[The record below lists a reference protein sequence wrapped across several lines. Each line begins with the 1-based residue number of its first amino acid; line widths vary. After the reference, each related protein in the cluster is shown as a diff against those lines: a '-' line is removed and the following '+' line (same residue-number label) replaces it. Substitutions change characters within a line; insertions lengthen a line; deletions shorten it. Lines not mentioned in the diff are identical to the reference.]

1 MRSLYV
7 IKPGELEWRDVPAP
21 RLGGPREALVEPI
34 AASTCDFDRP
44 LIEGRPHPYAGRL
57 PFKPFAFG
65 HEAVARV
72 VEVGRDVRSVK
83 PGDVVAV
90 PWHINCGE
98 CGRCRRGLTAFC
110 EKFPDMV
117 MRIYGTLLTEDFGG
131 LFDDVVRVPFADAM
145 LVKVPPGIDPA
156 EAVSAGDNMS
166 HGRALV
172 APHLAAGRR
181 RVLVLGFGGNGL
193 YAAAFAV
200 ALGAECVVYVD
211 DDAGNRAIAESYG
224 ATAFAGPPDRAHGRF
239 DLVVDAAFQPPWLSG
254 AVDVLEHD
262 GMIECLG
269 HLAGDVTLPGRAMYW
284 TGVNFH
290 CSQCSSGPHIAP
302 ALELVADGTITPS
315 LVWSKR
321 VSWDDLP
328 AAIAAGGRKV
338 VGVRSPVGDAPPR
351 PRLRQ

>member
-7 IKPGELEWRDVPAP
+7 VKPGELEWRDVPAP

-44 LIEGRPHPYAGRL
+44 LIEGRPPYSARL
-57 PFKPFAFG
+57 AFTQPYVLG

-110 EKFPDMV
+110 EKFPDGLS
-117 MRIYGTLLTEDFGG
+117 IYGVPIGEDFGG

-156 EAVSAGDNMS
+156 EAVSAGDNLS
-166 HGRALV
+166 VGRALV

-181 RVLVLGFGGNGL
+181 RVLVLGFGANGL
-193 YAAAFAV
+193 YVAAFAV

-211 DDAGNRAIAESYG
+211 DDAGNRALAESFG

-239 DLVVDAAFQPPWLSG
+239 DLVVDAAFQPAWLRR
-254 AVDVLEHD
+254 AVRVLEHD
-262 GMIECLG
+262 GMIECMG
-269 HLAGDVTLPGRAMYW
+269 HLHDVTLPGEAMFAMFT
-284 TGVNFH
+284 TGVTFH
-290 CSQCSSGPHIAP
+290 CGACSTGPHIAP
-302 ALELVADGTITPS
+302 TLEAVADGRITPS
-315 LVWSKR
+315 RVWSKR
-321 VSWDDLP
+321 VSWDELP

-338 VGVRSPVGDAPPR
+338 VGVRKEIAKGHER
-351 PRLRQ
+351 

>member
-21 RLGGPREALVEPI
+21 RLGGPGEALVEPI
-34 AASTCDFDRP
+34 AASICDFDRP
-44 LIEGRPHPYAGRL
+44 LVEGRPHAYSGRL
-57 PFKPFAFG
+57 PFTQPYAFG

-110 EKFPDMV
+110 EKFPDD
-117 MRIYGTLLTEDFGG
+117 RLHIYGVPTGLDFGG

-156 EAVSAGDNMS
+156 EAVSAGDNLS
-166 HGRALV
+166 VGRALV

-181 RVLVLGFGGNGL
+181 RVLVLGFGANGL
-193 YAAAFAV
+193 YVTAFAV
-200 ALGAECVVYVD
+200 ALGAERVVYID
-211 DDAGNRAIAESYG
+211 DDADNRALAESFG

-239 DLVVDAAFQPPWLSG
+239 DLVVDAAFHPPWLRR
-254 AVDVLEHD
+254 AVRVLEPD
-262 GMIECLG
+262 GMIESMG
-269 HLAGDVTLPGRAMYW
+269 HMTDVTLPGDAMFAMFT
-284 TGVNFH
+284 TGVTFH
-290 CSQCSSGPHIAP
+290 CAACSTGPHIAP
-302 ALELVADGTITPS
+302 TLEVVAEGRITPS
-315 LVWSKR
+315 RVWSKR

-328 AAIAAGGRKV
+328 AAIVAGGRKV
-338 VGVRSPVGDAPPR
+338 VGIR
-351 PRLRQ
+351 

>member
-1 MRSLYV
+1 MRCLYF
-7 IKPGELEWRDVPAP
+7 IKQGELEWRDVPAP
-21 RLGGPREALVEPI
+21 HLSGPCEALVEPI
-34 AASTCDFDRP
+34 AGSTCDFDR
-44 LIEGRPHPYAGRL
+44 LLVEGRPPSSARSTQ
-57 PFKPFAFG
+57 PFAFG

-98 CGRCRRGLTAFC
+98 CGHCRRGLTAFC
-110 EKFPDMV
+110 EKFPDV
-117 MRIYGTLLTEDFGG
+117 GIYGVPWGEDFGG

-156 EAVSAGDNMS
+156 EAVSAGDNLS
-166 HGRALV
+166 VGHALV

-181 RVLVLGFGGNGL
+181 RVLVLGFGANGL

-200 ALGAECVVYVD
+200 ALGAECVVYID
-211 DDAGNRAIAESYG
+211 NDADNRALAESFG
-224 ATAFAGPPDRAHGRF
+224 ATAFAGPPARAHGRF
-239 DLVVDAAFQPPWLSG
+239 DLVVDAAFQPTWLRG

-262 GMIECLG
+262 GMIECMG
-269 HLAGDVTLPGRAMYW
+269 HLTDVTLPGRAMYK
-284 TGVNFH
+284 TGLTFH
-290 CSQCSSGPHIAP
+290 CALCSTGPHIAP
-302 ALELVADGTITPS
+302 TLEIVADGRITPS
-315 LVWSKR
+315 RVWSKR

-338 VGVRSPVGDAPPR
+338 VGIR
-351 PRLRQ
+351 